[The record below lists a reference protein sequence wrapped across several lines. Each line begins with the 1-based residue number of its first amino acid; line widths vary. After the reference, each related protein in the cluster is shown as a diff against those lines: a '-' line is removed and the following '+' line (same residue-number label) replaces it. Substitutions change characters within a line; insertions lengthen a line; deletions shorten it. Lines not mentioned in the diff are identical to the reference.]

1 MTYAVTSMEN
11 NKVCI
16 CVKGYQ
22 EHTDRSWQV
31 IDTYT
36 TGTGYV
42 NSPLE
47 LPFAGEQDWATAAG
61 YNKHDLGNLVNTKFT
76 YSGSF
81 TQAEKETI
89 EWSWEQYRQSDILVT
104 CMEYRDL
111 DWEVSY
117 PKLAINAPFAIDK
130 VKHQIDLTYPEIRV

>member
-1 MTYAVTSMEN
+1 MTYAVSNMQE
-11 NKVCI
+11 NKVHI

-31 IDTYT
+31 IDTYSA
-36 TGTGYV
+36 GTGYV
-42 NSPLE
+42 SDPLD
-47 LPFAGEQDWATAAG
+47 LPFVGDHDWSTSAGHR
-61 YNKHDLGNLVNTKFT
+61 KHDLGNLVSTKFT
-76 YSGSF
+76 YSGNF

-111 DWEVSY
+111 YWDVSY
-117 PKLAINAPFAIDK
+117 PKLTITAPFHIEK
-130 VKHQIDLTYPEIRV
+130 VNQLQMA